1 MMSKKDQEHRDS
13 TTDFF
18 LKFISKEKENP
29 EKLEEK
35 HLTTQM
41 INAEIDSKGESFVN
55 GAIKVMNFINSTL
68 DKMLQSGLSLKI
80 LSFILATIL
89 LFTVNGGNFDS
100 IFSTP
105 NSGDYIQ
112 SVPVK
117 IENLQD
123 DFVVA
128 GMPETVSVGLV
139 GPSIDIY
146 NTKFMKNYEVYAD
159 FSGVGEGEQTVE
171 LKSRNF
177 SSNLEVL
184 IVPQTVTVTVSQKV
198 TKTFS
203 LGYHFKNEDSLISKS
218 SVSVDSMEH
227 SEVEVRGSKDNIDNV
242 YSVQAIIDLKGVTD
256 SFTQKCKIKAYD
268 RSGKALDVNVIHSTV
283 KVDCSLSNY
292 SKSVP
297 LVPEYTGTI
306 ATGYAVDSMTF
317 SKDKVKI
324 YGDESKLKD
333 IENVKVKVDI
343 SDLEEGKTFKDL
355 KLLSV
360 SDVNKMSFTTVDGTI
375 SIVPSAQRQFVDIPI
390 HIKNGKS
397 GNVTLSQDTCNLTI
411 TGTSERINALTNED
425 IKVYANVGGLKKGRH
440 NVKLEVELSD
450 STLSYRLDSDEQ
462 IRVNIKK

>member
-1 MMSKKDQEHRDS
+1 MSKNNQEHRDS

-18 LKFISKEKENP
+18 LNFISKEKEKP
-29 EKLEEK
+29 KTEEK
-35 HLTTQM
+35 HITSQS
-41 INAEIDSKGESFVN
+41 INDEIDLRGRAFVN

-68 DKMLQSGLSLKI
+68 DRMLQSGLSLKI

-89 LFTVNGGNFDS
+89 LFTVNGGNFENV
-100 IFSTP
+100 FSTP

-112 SVPVK
+112 QVPVK

-146 NTKFMKNYEVYAD
+146 NAKLMKNYEIYAD
-159 FSGVGEGEQTVE
+159 FSGIGEGEQTVE

-177 SSNLEVL
+177 SNDLEVL

-203 LGYHFKNEDSLISKS
+203 LGYRFKNEDSLKDKH
-218 SVSVDSMEH
+218 SVSVDSIEH
-227 SEVEVRGSKDNIDNV
+227 SEVEVRGSQDNIDNV
-242 YSVQAIIDLKGVTD
+242 YSVEAVIDLKGVTD
-256 SFTQKCKIKAYD
+256 SFTQECKVKAFD
-268 RSGKALDVNVIHSTV
+268 RSGKALNVSVIPSTV

-292 SKSVP
+292 SKTVP
-297 LVPEYTGTI
+297 LVPEYTGNV
-306 ATGYAVDSMTF
+306 ANGYAIDQMTF
-317 SKDKVKI
+317 SKDKV
-324 YGDESKLKD
+324 D
-333 IENVKVKVDI
+333 V
-343 SDLEEGKTFKDL
+343 SDLEEGRTFKDL

-360 SDVNKMSFTTVDGTI
+360 SGVNKMSFTKVDGTI
-375 SIVPSAQRQFVDIPI
+375 TLVPSEQRQFTDMPI
-390 HIKNGKS
+390 QIKNGKEN
-397 GNVTLSQDTCNLTI
+397 NVSMSSDTCNLTVI
-411 TGTSERINALTNED
+411 GTSDRINALTNDD
-425 IKVYANVGGLKKGRH
+425 IKVYVDVVGLKKGRH

-450 STLSYRLDSDEQ
+450 ETLTYRLDSDEQ

>member
-1 MMSKKDQEHRDS
+1 MSKNNQEHRDS

-18 LKFISKEKENP
+18 LNFISKEKEKP
-29 EKLEEK
+29 KTEEK
-35 HLTTQM
+35 HITPQS
-41 INAEIDSKGESFVN
+41 INDEIDLRGRAFVN

-68 DKMLQSGLSLKI
+68 DRMLQSGLSLKI

-89 LFTVNGGNFDS
+89 LFTVNGGNVENL
-100 IFSTP
+100 FSTP

-112 SVPVK
+112 QVPVK

-146 NTKFMKNYEVYAD
+146 NAKLMKNYEIYAD
-159 FSGVGEGEQTVE
+159 FSGIGEGEQTVE

-177 SSNLEVL
+177 SNDLEVL

-203 LGYHFKNEDSLISKS
+203 LGYRFKNEDSLKDKH
-218 SVSVDSMEH
+218 SVSVDSIEH
-227 SEVEVRGSKDNIDNV
+227 SEVEVRGSQDNIDNV
-242 YSVQAIIDLKGVTD
+242 YSVEAIIDLKGVTD
-256 SFTQKCKIKAYD
+256 SFTQECKVKAFD
-268 RSGKALDVNVIHSTV
+268 RSGKALNVSVIPSIV

-292 SKSVP
+292 SKTVP
-297 LVPEYTGTI
+297 LVPEYTGNV
-306 ATGYAVDSMTF
+306 ANGYAIDQMTF

-333 IENVKVKVDI
+333 INNIKVKVDV
-343 SDLEEGKTFKDL
+343 SDLEEGRTFKDL

-360 SDVNKMSFTTVDGTI
+360 SGVNKMSFTKVDGTI
-375 SIVPSAQRQFVDIPI
+375 TLVPSEQRQFTDIPI
-390 HIKNGKS
+390 QIKNGKES
-397 GNVTLSQDTCNLTI
+397 NVSMSSDTCNLTVI
-411 TGTSERINALTNED
+411 GTSDRINALTNDD
-425 IKVYANVGGLKKGRH
+425 IKVYVDVVGLKKGRH

-450 STLSYRLDSDEQ
+450 ETLTYRLDSDEQ

>member
-268 RSGKALDVNVIHSTV
+268 RSGKALDVNVIPSTV
-283 KVDCSLSNY
+283 KVDCS
-292 SKSVP
+292 
-297 LVPEYTGTI
+297 
-306 ATGYAVDSMTF
+306 F
-317 SKDKVKI
+317 
-324 YGDESKLKD
+324 KL
-333 IENVKVKVDI
+333 
-343 SDLEEGKTFKDL
+343 
-355 KLLSV
+355 
-360 SDVNKMSFTTVDGTI
+360 
-375 SIVPSAQRQFVDIPI
+375 
-390 HIKNGKS
+390 
-397 GNVTLSQDTCNLTI
+397 
-411 TGTSERINALTNED
+411 
-425 IKVYANVGGLKKGRH
+425 
-440 NVKLEVELSD
+440 
-450 STLSYRLDSDEQ
+450 
-462 IRVNIKK
+462 